1 MDNTLSSWKLFF
13 LSIFFYNDFSMKKR
27 YFLIVLI
34 SFLCSCNAKQPSSF
48 ISSFEEGDV
57 SSMPEEKTV
66 HVYLDAAGGVLS
78 ESTLEL
84 KYSKPYSLPVP
95 TSVSSM
101 GNVQFEGWY
110 HLDTKVDMSGDSF
123 PFLDDVTLKAK
134 WTNTDFTFRKI
145 ASGYEVASIKGDKR
159 EYIIPSMYDGE
170 KVTCISSGAFKNR
183 KNVTA
188 VYLPDTLTEISHEAF
203 YRCSNLKKLSLPKSI
218 ERIGYS
224 AFDGCKKLKD
234 VYYEG
239 DVESWLKIEFEEDA
253 NPCMN
258 SATLYFDNVALDEIR
273 IQGIDRVP
281 GESFH
286 GVQNRMNVIMSDD
299 VTSIGESAFLGS
311 GLTSIVFSK
320 NITQIKENCFQKCYS
335 LLSATLP
342 EKITSLP
349 SSLFSSCF
357 ALKEVT
363 LPNGVKEIPSSLFE
377 NCYALERCDI
387 PEGVVKI
394 SANAFSGCRKLS
406 EIILPASLEKISA
419 GAFSNCSSLKEIHIP
434 KNVKE
439 ISQGAFSTTPG
450 VEKVMVDK
458 ENQTYREG
466 RNAILDEEGNVLYGC
481 KNTILEEGIRKILPQ
496 AFFGCSS
503 LEELSFPT
511 SLESIGDYAFSN
523 SSLQAL
529 SIGDNLTYIG
539 KNAFTGASKLKE
551 ILASNSNQM
560 FSAKG
565 NCLLDKDGK
574 NLLLGCQTSIIP
586 DTVENIAKEA
596 FYYNS
601 SIKEIT
607 IPSNVKTISDNAFS
621 HCYSLKEV
629 RFEEGLEEIGDEA
642 FSFSFALREV
652 KLPQTLAKIGE
663 KTFSSCISLSEA
675 SLPDLKELPSLL
687 FEDCTSLEKV
697 NISKKTKS
705 IDPTCFLF
713 CPSLHDIEIEEGNPN
728 YVYFDHCLMNP
739 DKTELYH
746 GCYLSK
752 IGDGIKNIGAY
763 SFYGQSLPSS
773 LEIPEGVLSI
783 QEEAFGQSFGLN
795 SLTLPKSIKT
805 IEENAFEGCDELSL
819 VSYPG
824 TQKEFQKVQ
833 LGFGCFYDTDI
844 DSVKCSDGNYVLSDD
859 SLE

>member
-1 MDNTLSSWKLFF
+1 
-13 LSIFFYNDFSMKKR
+13 MKKR
-27 YFLIVLI
+27 YFLLGII
-34 SFLCSCNAKQPSSF
+34 SFLCSCNAEPPSSF
-48 ISSFEEGDV
+48 ISSFQEGEV

-66 HVYLDAAGGVLS
+66 YVYLDAAGGVLS

-84 KYSKPYSLPVP
+84 KYAKPYSLPVP

-101 GNVQFEGWY
+101 GNVQFDGWY

-159 EYIIPSMYDGE
+159 EYIIPSLYDGK
-170 KVTCISSGAFKNR
+170 KVTCISSGAFRNR
-183 KNVTA
+183 KNVTS
-188 VYLPDTLTEISHEAF
+188 VYLPNTMTEISHEAF

-239 DVESWLKIEFEEDA
+239 DVDSWLRIEFEEDA

-258 SATLYFDNVALDEIR
+258 SATLYFDNAVLDEIR
-273 IQGIDRVP
+273 IQGIDRIP

-299 VTSIGESAFLGS
+299 VTSIGKSAFLGS

-320 NITQIKENCFQKCYS
+320 NITEIKEDCFQKCYS

-342 EKITSLP
+342 EKITALP

-357 ALKEVT
+357 ALKEVV
-363 LPNGVKEIPSSLFE
+363 LPNGIKEIPSSLFE
-377 NCYALERCDI
+377 NCYALEKCHI
-387 PEGVVKI
+387 PEGVVQI
-394 SANAFSGCRKLS
+394 STNAFSGCRKLS
-406 EIILPASLEKISA
+406 EIILPSSLGKIAA

-434 KNVKE
+434 RNVEE

-450 VEKVMVDK
+450 VEKVTVDK
-458 ENQTYREG
+458 ENQTYSQG
-466 RNAILDEEGNVLYGC
+466 RDAILDEEGNVLYGC

-496 AFFGCSS
+496 AFFGCSG

-523 SSLQAL
+523 SSLPSLVIGENL
-529 SIGDNLTYIG
+529 SYIG

-551 ILASNSNQM
+551 ILVSKSNLM
-560 FSAKG
+560 FSSIG

-601 SIKEIT
+601 SIMEIT
-607 IPSNVKTISDNAFS
+607 IPSNVKTISNNAFS
-621 HCYSLKEV
+621 HCYSLGKIN
-629 RFEEGLEEIGDEA
+629 FEEGLEEIGGEA
-642 FSFSFALREV
+642 FSFSFALREI
-652 KLPQTLAKIGE
+652 KLPDTLSKIGE

-675 SLPDLKELPSLL
+675 RLSDLKELPSLL

-697 NISKKTKS
+697 HISKKTES

-713 CPSLHDIEIEEGNPN
+713 CPSLLDIEIEEGNPN
-728 YVYFDHCLMNP
+728 YVYSDHCLMNP

-752 IGDGIKNIGAY
+752 MSDGIKNIGAY
-763 SFYGQSLPSS
+763 SFYGQGLPSS
-773 LEIPEGVLSI
+773 LEIPKGVLSI
-783 QEEAFGQSFGLN
+783 QEEAFGQSLGLE
-795 SLTLPKSIKT
+795 SLTLPKSIQT

-844 DSVKCSDGNYVLSDD
+844 DSVKCGDGNYVLSDD